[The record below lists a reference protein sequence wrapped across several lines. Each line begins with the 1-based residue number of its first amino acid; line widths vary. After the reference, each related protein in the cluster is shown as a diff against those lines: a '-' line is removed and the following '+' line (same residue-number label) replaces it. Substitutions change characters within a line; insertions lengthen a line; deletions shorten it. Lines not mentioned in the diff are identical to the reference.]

1 MKPLA
6 FAFALAAGLSG
17 TASADP
23 AHGVWQTEPDD
34 GSFAHVTL
42 GPCAEPQKVC
52 GTITRTYRDGG
63 QPYEAETIGRQIV
76 IDMIPQGGGRYE
88 GSVWRPSNDRVY
100 LGRMEIEGDRMRLRG
115 CVAGGLFCASQSWIR
130 VQ

>member
-1 MKPLA
+1 MKSPVLGL
-6 FAFALAAGLSG
+6 ALALGLASA
-17 TASADP
+17 ASADI

-42 GPCAEPQKVC
+42 GPCANPQAVC

-63 QPYEAETIGRQIV
+63 TPYQAETIGRQIV
-76 IDMIPQGGGRYE
+76 IDMIPQGDGNYE
-88 GSVWRPSNDRVY
+88 GSVWRPSNDRIY
-100 LGRMEIEGDRMRLRG
+100 IGRMAIDGDRMRLRG
-115 CVAGGLFCASQSWIR
+115 CVAGGLFCASQNWVR